1 MLNPILPIYAK
12 TLGAPYWLVGMS
24 VSSFFVTRAI
34 CEIPAGMFY
43 NRLGWR
49 IPILLSMI
57 IQATAA
63 ALVYSTSD
71 IGTLILARAIQ
82 GVGSTLF
89 FLTAISFVASS
100 APKGAHGRFV
110 GTFQG
115 VEWIGSI
122 SGGVVGGTIAEGFG
136 PKTVFLIVSLV
147 LAAGAIFAMLLRYA
161 HEDRP
166 RTDFNG
172 IQAVP
177 WRALAGMPPFY
188 VASAAIFFFMFSY
201 QGIVNTVLP
210 IYVNS
215 ELGFSLVFLGLL
227 AMCVSVGQT
236 VAMFAGGSLAD
247 RVGYKKSLAVVLTLS
262 MTSIPLLS
270 QVRVMEQLAV
280 LSTIFGITVG
290 IGLTIPVALI
300 STEIESKDVASAM
313 AIYRTFMDVGG
324 VVGPSAVAALIGSS
338 GYQAGFMSAGA
349 VMLVPLALLTRLKR
363 SGPISSL
370 S

>member
-1 MLNPILPIYAK
+1 
-12 TLGAPYWLVGMS
+12 
-24 VSSFFVTRAI
+24 
-34 CEIPAGMFY
+34 
-43 NRLGWR
+43 
-49 IPILLSMI
+49 
-57 IQATAA
+57 
-63 ALVYSTSD
+63 
-71 IGTLILARAIQ
+71 
-82 GVGSTLF
+82 
-89 FLTAISFVASS
+89 
-100 APKGAHGRFV
+100 
-110 GTFQG
+110 
-115 VEWIGSI
+115 
-122 SGGVVGGTIAEGFG
+122 
-136 PKTVFLIVSLV
+136 
-147 LAAGAIFAMLLRYA
+147 
-161 HEDRP
+161 
-166 RTDFNG
+166 
-172 IQAVP
+172 
-177 WRALAGMPPFY
+177 MPPFY

-215 ELGFSLVFLGLL
+215 ELGFSLVFLGIL

-349 VMLVPLALLTRLKR
+349 VMLVPLVLLTRLKR